1 MKKIVVSLI
10 ILIILGIGI
19 SFSINIPNDKQD
31 NVNKNKTLKGQVIYV
46 DDNQITLQDV
56 NNIIY
61 TIGNN
66 FVVNVGDKL
75 EITYDKELNKNKEV
89 QNIEIINYQVLE
101 EDINYKDWQDKGIF
115 NEYYIKA
122 YQTLES
128 LSLDEKL
135 SQLLLV
141 RVPKENA
148 SEILEQY
155 SFGGYLFFE
164 RDFKN
169 KTKNEVIDMIRS
181 FQNVSKVPL
190 LTAIDEEGGKVSRI
204 SSNKNLVSEPFK
216 SPQELY
222 KLGGFDL
229 IKTDTIN
236 KSKILRELGLN
247 LNLAPVVDV
256 ATDET
261 SYIYPRTLGENYLL
275 TGTYAKTVIDASK
288 GTGVSYTL
296 KHFPGYGNN
305 SDTHLDTSIDERD
318 YLEFMQEDL
327 LPFKEGI
334 NAGGEAVMISHNVI
348 NTLDENNPASLSPS
362 VHNLLR
368 NELGFTGIIITE
380 ESQQMSIS
388 FFPIISLF
396 ILKLIDGI
404 IFPKSLK
411 MSCQISLIYDITI
424 RIWIMNTKTT
434 YNLII
439 HFHCINKILQPSI
452 CCRHSILCNKHYIIT
467 SAF

>member
-1 MKKIVVSLI
+1 MKKIIVSLI

-19 SFSINIPNDKQD
+19 SFSINVPNDKQD

-61 TIGNN
+61 TIGNS

-75 EITYDKELNKNKEV
+75 EITYDKDLNKNKEV
-89 QNIEIINYQVLE
+89 QDIEIINYE
-101 EDINYKDWQDKGIF
+101 ITKENINYKDWHDKGIF

-122 YQTLES
+122 YQTLET
-128 LSLDEKL
+128 LSLDEKI

-141 RVPKENA
+141 RVPEEDA

-169 KTKNEVIDMIRS
+169 KTKDEVTSMIRS

-229 IKTDTIN
+229 IKNDTIN

-275 TGTYAKTVIDASK
+275 TGTYAKTVINASK

-318 YLEFMQEDL
+318 YLDLLKEDL
-327 LPFKEGI
+327 FLLKKE
-334 NAGGEAVMISHNVI
+334 
-348 NTLDENNPASLSPS
+348 
-362 VHNLLR
+362 
-368 NELGFTGIIITE
+368 
-380 ESQQMSIS
+380 
-388 FFPIISLF
+388 
-396 ILKLIDGI
+396 
-404 IFPKSLK
+404 
-411 MSCQISLIYDITI
+411 
-424 RIWIMNTKTT
+424 
-434 YNLII
+434 
-439 HFHCINKILQPSI
+439 
-452 CCRHSILCNKHYIIT
+452 
-467 SAF
+467 

>member
-1 MKKIVVSLI
+1 MKKIIVSLI

-31 NVNKNKTLKGQVIYV
+31 DINKNKTLKGQVIYV

-61 TIGNN
+61 TIGNS

-89 QNIEIINYQVLE
+89 QDIEIINYE
-101 EDINYKDWQDKGIF
+101 ITKENINYKDWQDQGIF

-128 LSLDEKL
+128 LSLDEKI

-141 RVPKENA
+141 RVPKEDA
-148 SEILEQY
+148 SQVLEQY

-169 KTKNEVIDMIRS
+169 KTKDEVTSMIRS

-222 KLGGFDL
+222 KLGGFEL
-229 IKTDTIN
+229 IKNDTIN

-275 TGTYAKTVIDASK
+275 TGTYAKTVINASK

-305 SDTHLDTSIDERD
+305 NDTHLDTSIDERD
-318 YLEFMQEDL
+318 YLDLLKEDL

-334 NAGGEAVMISHNVI
+334 NAGSEAVMISHNVVSAI
-348 NTLDENNPASLSPS
+348 DENNPASLSPS
-362 VHNLLR
+362 IHNLLR
-368 NELGFTGIIITE
+368 NELGFTGIIITDDLYMGAISKIE
-380 ESQQMSIS
+380 NATLKALLAGNDLIITTDYEMSINEIKEALENE
-388 FFPIISLF
+388 IINEDL
-396 ILKLIDGI
+396 
-404 IFPKSLK
+404 
-411 MSCQISLIYDITI
+411 
-424 RIWIMNTKTT
+424 
-434 YNLII
+434 
-439 HFHCINKILQPSI
+439 INKTAL
-452 CCRHSILCNKHYIIT
+452 RII
-467 SAF
+467 AWKCYKGLL

>member
-368 NELGFTGIIITE
+368 NELGFTGIIITDDLY
-380 ESQQMSIS
+380 MGAIS
-388 FFPIISLF
+388 KVENAT
-396 ILKLIDGI
+396 LKALLAGND
-404 IFPKSLK
+404 
-411 MSCQISLIYDITI
+411 
-424 RIWIMNTKTT
+424 
-434 YNLII
+434 LII
-439 HFHCINKILQPSI
+439 TTDYEKSIKEIKDALENEIIDEDLINKTAL
-452 CCRHSILCNKHYIIT
+452 RII
-467 SAF
+467 AWKCYKGLL

>member
-1 MKKIVVSLI
+1 MKKIIVSLI

-19 SFSINIPNDKQD
+19 SFSINVPNDKQD

-61 TIGNN
+61 TIGNS

-89 QNIEIINYQVLE
+89 QDIEIINYE
-101 EDINYKDWQDKGIF
+101 ITKENINYKDWHDKGIF

-122 YQTLES
+122 YQTLET
-128 LSLDEKL
+128 LSLDEKI

-141 RVPKENA
+141 RVPKDDA

-169 KTKNEVIDMIRS
+169 KTKDEVTSMIRS

-229 IKTDTIN
+229 IKNDTIN

-275 TGTYAKTVIDASK
+275 TGTYAKTVINASK

-318 YLEFMQEDL
+318 YLDLLKEDL

-334 NAGGEAVMISHNVI
+334 NAGSEAVMISHNVVSAI
-348 NTLDENNPASLSPS
+348 DENNPASLSPS

-368 NELGFTGIIITE
+368 NELNFTGIIITDDLYMGAISKIE
-380 ESQQMSIS
+380 NATLKALLAGNDLIITTDYEMSINEIKDALENE
-388 FFPIISLF
+388 IIDEDL
-396 ILKLIDGI
+396 
-404 IFPKSLK
+404 
-411 MSCQISLIYDITI
+411 
-424 RIWIMNTKTT
+424 
-434 YNLII
+434 
-439 HFHCINKILQPSI
+439 INKTAL
-452 CCRHSILCNKHYIIT
+452 RII
-467 SAF
+467 AWKCYKGLL